1 MKVKE
6 KKKEKKKDNW
16 PAYFHWSEF
25 EWSSW
30 DITWK
35 LHKTLIRPHM
45 KCCVQF
51 WSPAVGRMSKR
62 RLLKTKSRFLTVF
75 SKKERLGRL
84 RLCPWSSEHWGM
96 TLETIVKSWGA
107 DKVNSHCLYLSVES
121 QTLEVYAERGKIFK
135 RPEGGTFSHK

>member
-6 KKKEKKKDNW
+6 KKKRKEKRQLACLLSLVW
-16 PAYFHWSEF
+16 AWVEQLGH
-25 EWSSW
+25 
-30 DITWK
+30 
-35 LHKTLIRPHM
+35 HM
-45 KCCVQF
+45 KAAQDIDKATYEVLCTVLEPCCRKDVKIKV
-51 WSPAVGRMSKR
+51 A
-62 RLLKTKSRFLTVF
+62 KTKSRFLTVF

-84 RLCPWSSEHWGM
+84 RLCPWSLEHWGM